1 MGIHITNYHE
11 SNQVR
16 VESIRLKSEDCMFFH
31 ISAQIRDQ
39 AKTKEQP
46 IKDRYAYPRAI
57 TATSK
62 DLDRSGV
69 VGISGHSSPEPYDML
84 MLLVGTA
91 VVTGD
96 WRRGTR
102 ADVGC

>member
-1 MGIHITNYHE
+1 
-11 SNQVR
+11 
-16 VESIRLKSEDCMFFH
+16 MFFY
-31 ISAQIRDQ
+31 ISVQIRDQ
-39 AKTKEQP
+39 AQTKEHP

-62 DLDRSGV
+62 DLDRSGA

-84 MLLVGTA
+84 LLVHVLVEIA

-96 WRRGTR
+96 WRRGTW
-102 ADVGC
+102 ADTGC